1 MFSHYFSAF
10 AATTKP
16 HLRISENNECKGVLK
31 GSKMNDVSPETSP
44 SDVWT
49 LEKNSGLHTT

>member
-16 HLRISENNECKGVLK
+16 RLRISENNECKGVLK
-31 GSKMNDVSPETSP
+31 GGKKNDVSPETS
-44 SDVWT
+44 SYNVWT